1 MAFRD
6 RLFDEE
12 DTEKLRFLS
21 NGCGIQCIWGIHVG
35 NWVGLP
41 DEASCRQA
49 CSRSGMAQA
58 PVVLGR
64 GGVAWLLLATH
75 VLMVCPCMSAG
86 PVQHEASQFS
96 ECP

>member
-64 GGVAWLLLATH
+64 GGVAWLLPTPGDSRADGLSLH
-75 VLMVCPCMSAG
+75 VRRAG
-86 PVQHEASQFS
+86 AA
-96 ECP
+96 